1 MSSTQPSGR
10 PTRPSSGGDGPE
22 ETIIPLLFGCVL
34 VGAGGPAVWAM
45 VTGWLIPRLERSS
58 NTAARGI
65 ADWWHQN
72 WVLVAFWAV
81 AVVGLLVWRALARRQ
96 ARARQRQWKALADGL
111 APRMGRDWDP
121 QKHLRIRRW
130 RGLRPVVAM
139 VALTVAPQVMDRE
152 WKLAVS
158 ASARDLL
165 GRVGPIRWPKPPA
178 GLVAWRK
185 PPWVEIRALVTPPWW
200 RRVAGL
206 VVASAAWPQG
216 DSGID
221 WCRRGGCGGGR
232 GETGRRVG
240 RVGADAATE
249 GRRR

>member
-1 MSSTQPSGR
+1 MQPPGASL
-10 PTRPSSGGDGPE
+10 SGG
-22 ETIIPLLFGCVL
+22 
-34 VGAGGPAVWAM
+34 
-45 VTGWLIPRLERSS
+45 
-58 NTAARGI
+58 
-65 ADWWHQN
+65 HQN

-96 ARARQRQWKALADGL
+96 ARARQRQWKALAEGL

-121 QKHLRIRRW
+121 QKHLRVRRW

-139 VALTVAPQVMDRE
+139 VAITVAPQVMDRE

-185 PPWVEIRALVTPPWW
+185 PPWVEIRALVAPPWW
-200 RRVAGL
+200 RRVLASWWRRLRGREQTPDSTGVDEAAAAAVEEKLVAALAG
-206 VVASAAWPQG
+206 S
-216 DSGID
+216 
-221 WCRRGGCGGGR
+221 
-232 GETGRRVG
+232 
-240 RVGADAATE
+240 GADAAAE